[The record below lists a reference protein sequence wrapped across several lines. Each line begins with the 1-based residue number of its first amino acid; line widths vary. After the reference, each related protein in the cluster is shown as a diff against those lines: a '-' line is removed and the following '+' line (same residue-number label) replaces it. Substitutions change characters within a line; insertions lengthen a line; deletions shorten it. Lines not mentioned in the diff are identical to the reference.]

1 MENSN
6 TGAQTKNSNEIVFDS
21 GRGRPKICIRLTR
34 RNLPSTFCPMPKI
47 KSAKKAMRQAR
58 SRTIRNKAQ
67 RSSLRTALKYVRA
80 AATADAAAAAY
91 ALAAR
96 VLDRAARK
104 GLIHKNNAAR
114 QKSRLAALVKR
125 LKEKASA

>member
-1 MENSN
+1 MY
-6 TGAQTKNSNEIVFDS
+6 TLDPTQ
-21 GRGRPKICIRLTR
+21 LTAYF
-34 RNLPSTFCPMPKI
+34 P
-47 KSAKKAMRQAR
+47 
-58 SRTIRNKAQ
+58 
-67 RSSLRTALKYVRA
+67 LRTALKHVRA

-96 VLDRAARK
+96 VLDQAARK